1 MVTSMTCYYNHDS
14 YWYSYGHK
22 TRAAAEIALEIA
34 YNIGDV
40 LPGVRPRVEVYKTRD
55 GVTRY
60 GVRVN

>member
-1 MVTSMTCYYNHDS
+1 MTCYYTGDS

-34 YNIGDV
+34 YSTGDV
-40 LPGVRPRVEVYKTRD
+40 LPGERPRVEQYRSRD

-60 GVRVN
+60 GIRVN